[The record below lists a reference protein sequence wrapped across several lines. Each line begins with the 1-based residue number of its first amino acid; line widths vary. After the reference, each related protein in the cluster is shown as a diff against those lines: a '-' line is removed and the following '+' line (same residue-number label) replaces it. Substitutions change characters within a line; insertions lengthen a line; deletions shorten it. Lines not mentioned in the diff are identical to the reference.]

1 MLLSGT
7 KVMKKRIMREEIR
20 MKNIGIV
27 TLLWYICTLV
37 NKWD

>member
-20 MKNIGIV
+20 MENIGIV
-27 TLLWYICTLV
+27 ILLWYICTLV
-37 NKWD
+37 NK

>member
-7 KVMKKRIMREEIR
+7 KVMKKRIMREEIG

-27 TLLWYICTLV
+27 TSLWYICTLV
-37 NKWD
+37 NK

>member
-7 KVMKKRIMREEIR
+7 KVMKKRIMCEEIR

-27 TLLWYICTLV
+27 ISLWYIYTLV

>member
-1 MLLSGT
+1 
-7 KVMKKRIMREEIR
+7 MREEIR

-27 TLLWYICTLV
+27 TSLWYICTLV

>member
-20 MKNIGIV
+20 MKNIGIDP
-27 TLLWYICTLV
+27 LAEL
-37 NKWD
+37 K

>member
-7 KVMKKRIMREEIR
+7 KVMKKRIMREGIL

-27 TLLWYICTLV
+27 TSLWYICTLV